1 MSSTRTDE
9 IIAQLAA
16 SNAELT
22 KTISEQ
28 SSTIE
33 KLRGEISEL
42 KRMLFGQSRE
52 RVVPIERELRSRGKK
67 PKLTPQQRQARRRE
81 KRRAQSQARESLPVE
96 DVVHSLDACPE
107 CGCHE
112 LASIS
117 EKVNEEFE
125 FVPAHY
131 KRIRHHR
138 ETKRCKS
145 CDTVSTAPGPNRVID
160 GGHYGP
166 GLYAHAVVA
175 KCADSIPIH
184 RLAKSFERN
193 GIPMS
198 RTTLNALFHRAAEL
212 LGPIEKRILALVSES
227 AHINADETPIY
238 IQAPGK
244 CRTGYVWTF
253 IADKLIA
260 YVFAAS
266 RSGEVPKSVLG
277 DTRGKL
283 QVDGYSGYNVV
294 CIPDGRDRVGCMG
307 HTRRKFFGA
316 LETAPEEAA
325 TALDFVLQL
334 YEVEYLAA
342 ERDIVGTDEHLKL
355 RQAVMSPIFEKFE
368 RWLRDQ
374 SPHHLPQGPM
384 GKAIQYAL
392 NQWAELKKVLDDAKL
407 RLDNNIAE
415 NALRI
420 IALGRKNFLFVGNEE
435 AGRNLATLQTIVAT
449 CNANG
454 VNPEAYIKDVL
465 IRVQGTPSSEID
477 SLLPQN
483 WEQAP

>member
-1 MSSTRTDE
+1 MSGDRKDD
-9 IIAQLAA
+9 IIAEQGIALAQLAA
-16 SNAELT
+16 SNAGLSATIQKLT
-22 KTISEQ
+22 A
-28 SSTIE
+28 
-33 KLRGEISEL
+33 EISEL

-52 RVVPIERELRSRGKK
+52 RVVPVERELRARGKK
-67 PKLTPQQRQARRRE
+67 PKLTPEQRQARRRE
-81 KRRAQSQARESLPVE
+81 KRRAQTEARESLLVE
-96 DVVHSLDACPE
+96 DVVHSIDSCPAC
-107 CGCHE
+107 GGHE

-125 FVPAHY
+125 FVSAHY
-131 KRIRHHR
+131 KRIRHRR

-145 CDTVSTAPGPNRVID
+145 CDTVSTASGPDRVVD

-212 LGPIEKRILALVSES
+212 LGPIEKRILELVAASS
-227 AHINADETPIY
+227 RVNADETPIH

-253 IADKLIA
+253 IAEKLVA

-266 RSGEVPKSVLG
+266 RSGDVPRSVLG
-277 DTRGKL
+277 DTKGHL
-283 QVDGYSGYNVV
+283 QVDAYSGYNVV
-294 CIPDGRDRVGCMG
+294 CVPDGRDRVGCMG
-307 HTRRKFFGA
+307 HTRRKFFAA
-316 LETAPEEAA
+316 LETAPKEAA

-342 ERDIVGTDEHLKL
+342 ERDIVGTSEHLKL
-355 RQAVMSPIFEKFE
+355 RQTAMAPIFKKFQL
-368 RWLRDQ
+368 WLRDQ
-374 SPHHLPQGPM
+374 SPHHLPKGPM

-392 NQWAELKKVLDDAKL
+392 NQWDELEKVLDDAKL
-407 RLDNNIAE
+407 RLDNNVAE

-420 IALGRKNFLFVGNEE
+420 VALGRKNFLFVGNEQG
-435 AGRNLATLQTIVAT
+435 GRNLATLQTVVST

-465 IRVQGTPSSEID
+465 IRVQNTPSSEID
-477 SLLPQN
+477 SLLPNN
-483 WEQAP
+483 WEETE

>member
-1 MSSTRTDE
+1 MSGDRKDE
-9 IIAQLAA
+9 VIAQLTA

-22 KTISEQ
+22 ATIQ
-28 SSTIE
+28 T
-33 KLRGEISEL
+33 LTAEICEL

-52 RVVPIERELRSRGKK
+52 RVVPVERELRARGTK
-67 PKLTPQQRQARRRE
+67 PKLTAEQRQARRRE
-81 KRRAQSQARESLPVE
+81 KRRAQKQARESLPVE

-107 CGCHE
+107 CGADD
-112 LASIS
+112 LAAIS

-145 CDTVSTAPGPNRVID
+145 CDTVSTAPGPDRVID

-166 GLYAHAVVA
+166 GFYAHAVVA

-193 GIPMS
+193 GVPMS
-198 RTTLNALFHRAAEL
+198 RTTLNALFHLAAEL
-212 LGPIEKRILALVSES
+212 LGPIEQRILALVAES
-227 AHINADETPIY
+227 SRVNADETPIH

-244 CRTGYVWTF
+244 CRKGYVWTF
-253 IADKLIA
+253 IADKLVA

-266 RSGEVPKSVLG
+266 RSGDVPKSVLG
-277 DTRGKL
+277 DTRGTL
-283 QVDGYSGYNVV
+283 QVDAYSGYNVV
-294 CIPDGRDRVGCMG
+294 CVPDGRDRVGCMG

-316 LETAPEEAA
+316 LETAPDEAA

-355 RQAVMSPIFEKFE
+355 RQALMSPIFEKFE

-392 NQWAELKKVLDDAKL
+392 NQWDELEKVLDDAKL

-415 NALRI
+415 NALRVV
-420 IALGRKNFLFVGNEE
+420 ALGRKNFLFVGNEQ
-435 AGRNLATLQTIVAT
+435 AGRNLGTLQTIVST

-454 VNPEAYIKDVL
+454 VNPERYIKDVL
-465 IRVQGTPSSEID
+465 IRVQNTPSSEID

-483 WEQAP
+483 WEKTP